1 MSFDDVYRK
10 YYSELRRFG
19 RQLNLPE
26 EKCKDL
32 TQETFMKFYVGLNNG
47 ETFRNP
53 RAWLYKV
60 FLNQFKTFCNSRKHE
75 SAEVESRLAS
85 ESLSPDITE
94 EYTKKE
100 KQRIVFEMLE
110 KLPEKDR
117 SILLLYNRGLSYA
130 DMAEVLEINPNSVGT
145 TLVRAIASLKELLK
159 HHYNEMFEQN

>member
-10 YYSELRRFG
+10 YYRELRRFG

-47 ETFRNP
+47 DTFRNP

-60 FLNQFKTFCNSRKHE
+60 FLNQFKTLCNSRKYE
-75 SAEVESRLAS
+75 LPDVESRLVS
-85 ESLSPDITE
+85 ENLSTDIIE
-94 EYTKKE
+94 EYAKKE

-117 SILLLYNRGLSYA
+117 SILLMYNHGLSYA
-130 DMAEVLEINPNSVGT
+130 EMAEALEINPNSVGT
-145 TLVRAIASLKELLK
+145 TLVRAINTLKELLK